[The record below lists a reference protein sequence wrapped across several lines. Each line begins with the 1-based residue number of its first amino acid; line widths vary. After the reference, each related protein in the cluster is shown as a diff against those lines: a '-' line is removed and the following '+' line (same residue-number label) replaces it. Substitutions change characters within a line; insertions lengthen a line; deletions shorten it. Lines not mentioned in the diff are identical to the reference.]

1 MLDKPKQTIVK
12 IQVSEG
18 QAQEWARKA
27 KKLGMSRSD
36 YLYSILRG
44 KSRGW

>member
-1 MLDKPKQTIVK
+1 MLDK
-12 IQVSEG
+12 EG

-27 KKLGMSRSD
+27 KKLSMSRSD
-36 YLYSILRG
+36 YLSSILIG